1 MTDQER
7 QAYAKALMREREGYV
22 RAGDDER
29 VAGVDA
35 EMRRIGAGRRSA
47 VAACRQA
54 ARQGR
59 LRGPCLT

>member
-35 EMRRIGAGRRSA
+35 ELRRIGADGTPPSQRASRRPAKGASE
-47 VAACRQA
+47 
-54 ARQGR
+54 ARA
-59 LRGPCLT
+59 